1 MDIHKPLLI
10 IRSLFPASLSGLCPF
25 LGDDD
30 NETLN
35 NILACQWNFEE
46 QEFVD
51 TSEEAKDFI
60 SRLLIVNKRYLDFVH
75 IHWPLILRK
84 LIIHEVCKNKY
95 CDFVFPISWRM
106 GACEALRHPW
116 LADPALHH
124 RLHTKV
130 KHAFVRVKA
139 FYAGKVLKFVKY
151 VNLVKKI
158 FWMHLIVLYIC
169 CGYLFLSYRC
179 TGDYCFLSVSQKTM
193 CRSRRSSCV
202 PNTESWGGSESI
214 VLYLNLFPSYMH
226 TPPYTH
232 PGQDASVSGQTQRNT
247 PSHARPI

>member
-1 MDIHKPLLI
+1 M
-10 IRSLFPASLSGLCPF
+10 
-25 LGDDD
+25 
-30 NETLN
+30 
-35 NILACQWNFEE
+35 
-46 QEFVD
+46 
-51 TSEEAKDFI
+51 
-60 SRLLIVNKRYLDFVH
+60 
-75 IHWPLILRK
+75 
-84 LIIHEVCKNKY
+84 
-95 CDFVFPISWRM
+95 FPISWRM

-130 KHAFVRVKA
+130 KHAFVREKA

-158 FWMHLIVLYIC
+158 IWMHLIVLYIC

-214 VLYLNLFPSYMH
+214 ALYLNLFPSYMH